1 MRTNKLVWIGVAILL
16 LLVIIV
22 SINAINKPAT
32 PLTSGET
39 VGASLGATSSNNHAK
54 KTATTPKKVDVKEV
68 TGDTVSESLKN
79 VQVGYEV
86 ANEKNKDTD
95 AHVKAL
101 EERLAKTENRVGAGA
116 KGDDRVNVVADTVE
130 ELKNSLTSLTSQF
143 STQEKRFKTTTAN
156 GYEFSNEALGIDG
169 KNKTDSKN
177 TSQTMTTLLPGYV
190 SVKPLSTS
198 SPIAFDGIAAVHN
211 ALNNAEQLGLAPH
224 GTIEQNGKNLTLKNG
239 QKKSLVTPFFTIP
252 ARATLM
258 DASAMTAMIGRVP
271 VGGRVQDPFPVKF
284 ILGDDNLA
292 TNGLSIP
299 GLKGIVF
306 EGVATGNWNLSCVS
320 VELTGATFTF
330 HDGRVQ
336 HLPNTDKTEYE
347 GKQEG
352 QLETSPFSSGKSK
365 GSGGDPIGYIS
376 SPQGV
381 PCIGGERITDAPQQL
396 ATVGILG
403 MAKSYFDAKAAAET
417 TTTTNSNL
425 NTGTAVTGDK
435 LKFAMGATEA
445 GAAQTVID
453 FYKTHTRDSFDAIV
467 VNPGAS
473 VALHI
478 TRDLYVDYNINSR
491 KLAYSQGG
499 KHGSSSMD

>member
-1 MRTNKLVWIGVAILL
+1 MRTNKIVWAGVVILGVLVVMVG
-16 LLVIIV
+16 
-22 SINAINKPAT
+22 INAANKPSVPT
-32 PLTSGET
+32 KTGDM
-39 VGASLGATSSNNHAK
+39 LGGN
-54 KTATTPKKVDVKEV
+54 TTPAIKPSNKKVDVKEV

-86 ANEKNKDTD
+86 QNEKSKAQD
-95 AHVKAL
+95 AYIKSL

-116 KGDDRVNVVADTVE
+116 KGDDRVNVVAETVDG
-130 ELKNSLTSLTSQF
+130 LKNSLTSLTSQF
-143 STQEKRFKTTTAN
+143 STQEKRLNTTSAN
-156 GYEFSNEALGIDG
+156 GYEFSNEDLGIE
-169 KNKTDSKN
+169 NKSKN
-177 TSQTMTTLLPGYV
+177 DKKNASPMMTTLLPGYV
-190 SVKPLSTS
+190 AVKPLSNS
-198 SPIAFDGIAAVHN
+198 SSSWIDGGKNAVDG
-211 ALNNAEQLGLAPH
+211 AINNAEKLGLAPH
-224 GTIEQNGKNLTLKNG
+224 GTVEQNGKNIALKDG
-239 QKKSLVTPFFTIP
+239 KKKSVVTPFFTIP

-336 HLPNTDKTEYE
+336 HLPNMDKTEYE

-352 QLETSPFSSGKSK
+352 QLETSPFASGKSK
-365 GSGGDPIGYIS
+365 GAGGDPIGYIS

-381 PCIGGERITDAPQQL
+381 PCIGGERVTDAPQQL
-396 ATVGILG
+396 ATVGLLG

-417 TTTTNSNL
+417 TTTNSAVGMNS
-425 NTGTAVTGDK
+425 AVTGDK
-435 LKFAMGATEA
+435 MKFAMGATEA

-467 VNPGAS
+467 VNPGAE

-478 TRDLYVDYNINSR
+478 TRDLYVDYNTNSR
-491 KLAYSQGG
+491 KLAYSQGDT
-499 KHGSSSMD
+499 HGSLSMD